1 MISNHSFAFVLPTN
15 PDGSFENLLVAA
27 FEGKNFFLTEHS
39 VIGSLSITFLLT
51 VSALIGI
58 VGKYAI
64 IKRIFIIG
72 FRERQVT
79 LRYSKSFKGQF

>member
-1 MISNHSFAFVLPTN
+1 MKSNHSLVFVVPTSPN
-15 PDGSFENLLVAA
+15 RSFENLLVAG

-39 VIGSLSITFLLT
+39 VYGSLLISLLLT
-51 VSALIGI
+51 LSGLIGI

-72 FRERQVT
+72 FRERKVP
-79 LRYSKSFKGQF
+79 